1 MKTVYFIKKRDLN
14 KIYRV
19 GMYKMCLHQNNL
31 FWDDLLTAACLCPQE
46 QHNVFFFF
54 SCKQEKKLK
63 KLFVPLSCV
72 DFVQIHFATLV
83 ANQASH
89 ADKVDN

>member
-1 MKTVYFIKKRDLN
+1 MTFLR
-14 KIYRV
+14 
-19 GMYKMCLHQNNL
+19 
-31 FWDDLLTAACLCPQE
+31 LLAYALRSNTMS
-46 QHNVFFFF
+46 FFFF